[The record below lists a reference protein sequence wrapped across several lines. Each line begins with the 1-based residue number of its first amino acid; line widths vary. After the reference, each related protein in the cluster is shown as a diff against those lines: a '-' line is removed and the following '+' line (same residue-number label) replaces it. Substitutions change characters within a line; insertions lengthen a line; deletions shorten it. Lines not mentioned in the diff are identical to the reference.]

1 MEMKKSRKEVY
12 EEMYPAGTI
21 IELTAPIEDPYSP
34 KEIGDRF
41 KVVCLDDMLQLHGA
55 WLAPAKGSIAVVI
68 GQDSF
73 KVVSKGE
80 EQRI

>member
-12 EEMYPAGTI
+12 EEMYPAETI
-21 IELTAPIEDPYSP
+21 IELTAPIDDPFSP

-41 KVVCLDDMLQLHGA
+41 KVKFIDDMLQLHGT
-55 WLAPAKGSIAVVI
+55 WLEPATGSIAVEI

-73 KVVSKGE
+73 RVVSRG
-80 EQRI
+80 